1 MRFYAPSQMRSA
13 KDVAGYNKMKYR
25 LEGQNSAEELKRR
38 DLKAALEEKERQA
51 RAKASKEDFMAEK
64 EDDLRLLEAG
74 LEGGGGGGGGP
85 PVLVPKAVDADVAD
99 SDDSDESD
107 SDDDDDDEA
116 ELLAELARIKK
127 EREEE
132 AARKA
137 AEEAAA
143 AEVADR
149 QEVAA
154 GNPLLQDKLAGA
166 VEGNFALK
174 RRWDDDVVFKNQ
186 ARNEPKQQRR
196 FVNDTLR
203 SDFHRRFLDRY
214 IR

>member
-1 MRFYAPSQMRSA
+1 MRFYAPSEMRSA
-13 KDVAGYNKMKYR
+13 KDVSGYSKMKYR

-38 DLKAALEEKERQA
+38 DLRAALEEKERQA
-51 RAKASKEDFMAEK
+51 RAKANKEDFMAEK

-74 LEGGGGGGGGP
+74 LEGGGGGGGP
-85 PVLVPKAVDADVAD
+85 PVLVPKAVDADVDASDD
-99 SDDSDESD
+99 SDDSDSE
-107 SDDDDDDEA
+107 DDDDDEA

-132 AARKA
+132 AARRA

-149 QEVAA
+149 REVAA
-154 GNPLLQDKLAGA
+154 GNPLLQDKLAVSDG
-166 VEGNFALK
+166 GNNFALK

-186 ARNEPKQQRR
+186 ARNEPKQTRR

>member
-1 MRFYAPSQMRSA
+1 
-13 KDVAGYNKMKYR
+13 MK
-25 LEGQNSAEELKRR
+25 
-38 DLKAALEEKERQA
+38 
-51 RAKASKEDFMAEK
+51 
-64 EDDLRLLEAG
+64 LLEAG
-74 LEGGGGGGGGP
+74 LGAAGNGP
-85 PVLVPKAVDADVAD
+85 GSSLLVPKAIDADV
-99 SDDSDESD
+99 DDDEDDESD

-127 EREEE
+127 EREED

-137 AEEAAA
+137 AEEAAI
-143 AEVADR
+143 AEKEER
-149 QEVAA
+149 QEMMR
-154 GNPLLQDKLAGA
+154 GNPLLQDKLAGDA
-166 VEGNFALK
+166 LAGGAGGSGSANFALK

-203 SDFHRRFLDRY
+203 SDFHKRFLERY